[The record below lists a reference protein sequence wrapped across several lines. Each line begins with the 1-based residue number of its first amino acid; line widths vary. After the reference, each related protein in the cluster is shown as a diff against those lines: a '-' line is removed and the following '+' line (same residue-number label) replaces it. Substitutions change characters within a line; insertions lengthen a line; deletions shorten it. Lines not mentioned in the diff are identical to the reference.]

1 VPADASRAETIGAAL
16 ISASGELSRA
26 GVPDARLEAEWLLAR
41 LLDTDRGG
49 LFVRRQEPLDS
60 SVHATYREWTELRA
74 RRVPVQQITG
84 VQEFHGLEFRVD
96 RHVLIPRPE
105 TEGIVDAALSLDMPP
120 GATVVDLGTGSGCIA
135 ITLAVRCPD
144 LAIIAVDRS
153 PQALVVARDNARLHQ
168 VEQRVR
174 FVRGDLRSTPDAWR
188 GSIDLVVSN
197 PPYVSEAE
205 WHRLE
210 PEVRDHDPREALVA
224 GSTGL
229 EAYEMLVPTASTIL
243 RPGGNLIL
251 ELGHG
256 QADAVSTRVGGAGLE
271 VVEIRPDLNGIPRV
285 LVARSA

>member
-1 VPADASRAETIGAAL
+1 MPAHASRAGTIGAAL
-16 ISASGELSRA
+16 ISASAELSRA
-26 GVPDARLEAEWLLAR
+26 GVPDACLEAEWLLAR

-49 LFVRRQEPLDS
+49 LFVRRREPLDP
-60 SVHATYREWTELRA
+60 SVNATYREWTELRA
-74 RRVPVQQITG
+74 RRVPAQQITG

-105 TEGIVDAALSLDMPP
+105 TEGIVDAGLSLDLPP

-135 ITLAVRCPD
+135 VTLAVRRPD
-144 LAIIAVDRS
+144 LAIFALDRS
-153 PQALVVARDNARLHQ
+153 PQALVVARQNAKLHQ

-174 FVRGDLRSTPDAWR
+174 FVQGDLRSSPDAWR

-197 PPYVSEAE
+197 PPYVSEGE
-205 WHRLE
+205 WDRLE

-224 GSTGL
+224 GPTGL
-229 EAYEMLVPTASTIL
+229 EAYEMLVPTASTML

-256 QADAVSTRVGGAGLE
+256 QADAVRARVEGAGFE
-271 VVEIRPDLNGIPRV
+271 VVEIQPDMQGIPRV